1 MSNKI
6 IESLLERKSVRVFTK
21 KQISIKD
28 KQTILEAAINAPT
41 AGNMQLYSIIDVT
54 DEKIKEKLSIYCDN
68 QPFIKDGKMV
78 LVFLAD
84 YQKWYEGFKYCGCKP
99 RHPSYGDF
107 QLSTVD
113 ATIAAQN
120 AVTAAWSLGIGSCY
134 IGDII
139 ERHDDVCKILNLPN
153 YAIPA
158 CMVVFGYPTKQQLLR
173 NKPQRIDLKYTVFEN
188 KYRKLSKAETKDMFS
203 YKAPEGMYESWMNA
217 FYKRKYNSDFCEE
230 MTKSIKKY
238 LKKYEQ

>member
-1 MSNKI
+1 MSSQTIK
-6 IESLLERKSVRVFTK
+6 ELVERKSVRVFTK
-21 KQISIKD
+21 RKISKKNKNI
-28 KQTILEAAINAPT
+28 IFEAAINAPT

-54 DEKIKEKLSIYCDN
+54 DNEIKEKLSVYCDN
-68 QPFIKDGKMV
+68 QPFIRDAKMV

-99 RHPSYGDF
+99 RHPSYGDL
-107 QLSTVD
+107 QISTVD

-139 ERHDDVCKILNLPN
+139 ERHDDVCKLLNLPN

-158 CMVVFGYPTKQQLLR
+158 CMVVFGYPAKKQLLR
-173 NKPQRIDLKYTVFEN
+173 NKSKRVNLEYTVFEN
-188 KYRKLSKAETKDMFS
+188 KYHKLSKQDTKKMFID
-203 YKAPEGMYESWMNA
+203 KAPKGMYESWMKA
-217 FYKRKYNSDFCEE
+217 FYKRKYNSDFSIE
-230 MTKSIKKY
+230 MSKSMKKY
-238 LKKYEQ
+238 LKKYDE